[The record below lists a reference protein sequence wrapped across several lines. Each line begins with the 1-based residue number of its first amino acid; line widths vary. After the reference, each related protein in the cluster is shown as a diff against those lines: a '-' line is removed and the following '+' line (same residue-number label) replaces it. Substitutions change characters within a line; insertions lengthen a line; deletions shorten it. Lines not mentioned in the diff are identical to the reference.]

1 MAGAADKGLVVGLHA
16 MCFLGA
22 AVLEGEEADL
32 LLLAVGHLLV
42 DLAPPVQA
50 APDAAELADGSEDG
64 ALDLVDEVVVLVG
77 TLDEVTVIG
86 VDCQLRLADEHVLV
100 PHVHEDV
107 VGAFLQPVLDADY
120 LEHLRVL
127 LRDIR
132 QVLEQLQDFLLLRA
146 DLAPHQVSD
155 LEADE
160 VGRRGPS
167 RPPDQL
173 LIVHPLRHLQ
183 QSVDKSV
190 EVEQDVRVQIIDD
203 VDRKDSCCFLKLLHI
218 VEVVPFE

>member
-1 MAGAADKGLVVGLHA
+1 MAGAANKGLIVALHA

-42 DLAPPVQA
+42 DLAPSIQA

-77 TLDEVTVIG
+77 ALDEVGVVG

-146 DLAPHQVSD
+146 DLAPHQVAD

-190 EVEQDVRVQIIDD
+190 EVKQDVRVQVIDD
-203 VDRKDSCCFLKLLHI
+203 VDRKDAGCFLKLLHI